1 MSWYKVVMTSQDIS
15 AQRDSQLVEA
25 FKQVFIGSKFP
36 QDAALFSND
45 SHYGED
51 LIYYFSPGAVRIG
64 ASLIQLHSGIP
75 CEEPPRDSLF
85 ILGHESFREDFVK
98 GD

>member
-15 AQRDSQLVEA
+15 THSDSQLVEA
-25 FKQVFIGSKFP
+25 FKQVFMGSNFP

-45 SHYGED
+45 FPPGED
-51 LIYYFSPGAVRIG
+51 LIYYFSPGAVRIAG
-64 ASLIQLHSGIP
+64 GLLSLYSGMP

-85 ILGHESFREDFVK
+85 IFGHENFRDDFVK
-98 GD
+98 G